1 MKRILLL
8 SFVVCFL
15 LTSILL
21 AFDYPNI
28 TGEWIG
34 SSYGHGNVIMD
45 DSDEAVYYDGR
56 GLDNIHFHILEQNG
70 RIFWGVKM
78 VYDPNGDLLREEGFS
93 GLFKKDSDHFHILEH
108 DDGSGKGIMISINEI
123 EIIYTENENYP
134 LMLIYEL
141 KRK

>member
-15 LTSILL
+15 LTSVLL

-28 TGEWIG
+28 IGEWIG

-45 DSDEAVYYDGR
+45 DSDEVVYYDGR
-56 GLDNIHFHILEQNG
+56 GLDNVHFHILEQEG

-78 VYDPNGDLLREEGFS
+78 VFDVNGDLVREEGFS
-93 GLFKKDSDHFHILEH
+93 GLFKKDSNHFHILEH
-108 DDGSGKGIMISINEI
+108 HDGLCNGELISDNEM
-123 EIIYTENENYP
+123 EIIYTENVTYP